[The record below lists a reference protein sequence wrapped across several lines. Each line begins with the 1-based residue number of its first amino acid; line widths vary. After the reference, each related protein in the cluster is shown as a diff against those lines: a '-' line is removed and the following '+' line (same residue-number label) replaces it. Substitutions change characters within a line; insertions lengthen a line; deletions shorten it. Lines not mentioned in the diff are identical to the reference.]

1 MACNNVV
8 IKTPLVLCFIAII
21 FMVAASSDD
30 VTLDFIDVGAV
41 TEDVRID
48 GDNVAVKEDALR
60 DSVVEEEEEGEER
73 LALHQLDPVEVGYVR
88 EVEVAPGRT
97 VQLKTVA
104 TKPPAFEI
112 FNLLTPDECDH
123 LMKLG
128 EDQGLHRSRTIASV
142 FNVKYGLYAEDGVT
156 LVYNVAEWNQTF
168 NTFDLNEDGT
178 IDYKELHRCLPVLKD
193 RDVELSLA
201 QVITLL
207 TDLDLDADSNGVLDL
222 NEFWAM
228 MTRGLDD
235 QVDQWLGRLQAGEII
250 TDDKVK
256 GQHRISEQAWLHFIT
271 SNDQLLRELPYRI
284 SALTGLHPDIVRSS
298 ESMQVARYYP
308 GGYYHAHYDSVEINP
323 RTSCIQSMMTLQNV
337 SNLHPKGRICRYITI
352 MTYLNDVEEGGETA
366 FPYADNAT
374 YSAEVAIE
382 NEPTTTDLKNHCHD
396 ANMVIHPAKGK
407 TVMWYNHLVDPET
420 GWLGAQDKYSL
431 HGGCKVKRGVKWIAN
446 NWIAVDD
453 IYSQQMEF
461 HKKYFAKHAVPG
473 SKPALTVQSDR
484 METDAYTVDSS
495 TGTKS
500 SSEDIDI
507 GSSETTNAASE
518 KAKAQ
523 REGAGQDGEPQDGLV
538 DGSRDTA
545 AEPGGLKGE
554 L

>member
-1 MACNNVV
+1 MAYNNFV
-8 IKTPLVLCFIAII
+8 ITTSLVLCFIAAISL
-21 FMVAASSDD
+21 VAASSDD
-30 VTLDFIDVGAV
+30 VTLDFIDVGTV
-41 TEDVRID
+41 TEEVRID
-48 GDNVAVKEDALR
+48 GDDVAVKEDATR
-60 DSVVEEEEEGEER
+60 DTVVEEEEEEER
-73 LALHQLDPVEVGYVR
+73 SALHQLDPVEVGYVR

-207 TDLDLDADSNGVLDL
+207 MDLDLDSDSNGVLDL

-228 MTRGLDD
+228 MTRSLDD

-256 GQHRISEQAWLHFIT
+256 GQHRISEQAWLPFIT
-271 SNDQLLRELPYRI
+271 SDDQLLRELPYRI
-284 SALTGLHPDIVRSS
+284 SALTGLHSDIVRSS

-308 GGYYHAHYDSVEINP
+308 GGYYHAHYDSVEIDP

-337 SNLHPKGRICRYITI
+337 SHTHPKGRICRYITI

-374 YSAEVAIE
+374 YSAEVAAE

-484 METDAYTVDSS
+484 EETDASTVDSS

-507 GSSETTNAASE
+507 GSSETSNAASE

-523 REGAGQDGEPQDGLV
+523 REGAVQDGETPDGLV

-545 AEPGGLKGE
+545 TGPGGLKGE